1 MRATKNCAGAMLKSA
16 MTLVAVSLIAV
27 CSSQVVSTTN
37 GNVRLNAVSSKVF
50 NQFEVRLRW
59 QFVKGWVPANGIR
72 LYRIQGTA
80 RSLVIASKSIDDSAL
95 PQKVR
100 SRGFIALAKLVNPIS
115 RELSFLQPTRVSAAS
130 LFTRRQQLVK
140 EIESLDSTLLTKNQR
155 DVKAQKISELGRL
168 KGQVAKRPQI
178 KALSTKDLTFEP
190 RASLTLMSF
199 LKPDL
204 AQSLCLGA
212 TDRTVQPNT
221 TVSYELYEATSAGGD
236 GKLLVK
242 LSNFNVGPGSG
253 APAIGGPEFIHEEDK
268 IRLRWNRFPVE
279 LENNLL
285 AVSYLIQ
292 RKGPGLGSQAF
303 EPLTEEPLIILD
315 GPEGREPIWFFQDQ
329 ITKPGLYTYEIR
341 AVDGFGRISSPVS
354 LTVPAKDWRKPAPP
368 RSAGSTLSG
377 KPQKFKP
384 RSSGFEK
391 FNAPT
396 DVLSGVGRTVSIG
409 WQSQVAPAG
418 LQLRYNIY
426 RVDLDNP
433 EAAPSLL
440 NPSPVEGVPISVG
453 TEEQF
458 LAALD
463 LVMGESYLDEQ
474 ERQILAA
481 ERSAEQST
489 GDARKAAIISA
500 AKTKA
505 MIEMGRKALKTSW
518 SQNPPRSFQSI
529 GTEVNRRYR
538 FFVKALYIPTGLESA
553 ETPAGVVNLPDPA
566 APAAPASVAISF
578 KADPIAT
585 ATSTGS
591 KPSAS
596 PRPFSAPPAP
606 FSQIRKNLA
615 NSNPLKG
622 KALVELRIPTKDS
635 GGKATITWAPVPGQ
649 INPVYSIERKSG
661 NEPFV
666 EVGMTPS
673 NANSFTDFL
682 PRSRSKVYTYRVST
696 ISRWNVKGAGK
707 EAVIEAPSTI
717 PPDAPNLLSVRP
729 SGDRELTI
737 KFSKPPADQG
747 VVKVILLR
755 DGQQVAEKV
764 VPSDTNSSFTYSDK
778 NLQPGREYLYTAI
791 AATTTGLKSMNS
803 MAMKAKALR
812 MLVAAPMNFSASAS
826 SRGVALSWAPVPDA
840 AFYIISRT
848 SGTEAPEIISSD
860 VKGGTFLD
868 HTTLAGKSYKYSII
882 AVDTFGNQS
891 VAASITTQTP

>member
-1 MRATKNCAGAMLKSA
+1 MLKSA
-16 MTLVAVSLIAV
+16 MTLLAGGLIAV

-37 GNVRLNAVSSKVF
+37 GNVRLNAVSSKAF

-59 QFVKGWVPANGIR
+59 QFIKGWVPANGIR
-72 LYRIQGTA
+72 LYRIQGSA
-80 RSLVIASKSIDDSAL
+80 KSLVVASKSIDDSAL

-100 SRGFIALAKLVNPIS
+100 SRGFIASAKLVNPIS
-115 RELSFLQPTRVSAAS
+115 KELSFLQPSRVSAAP
-130 LFTRRQQLVK
+130 LFARRQQLVK

-168 KGQVAKRPQI
+168 NGPVAKRPQV

-212 TDRTVQPNT
+212 TDRTMQPNE

-242 LSNFNVGPGSG
+242 LPDFNVGPGSG

-279 LENNLL
+279 LENTLL

-292 RKGPGLGSQAF
+292 RKGPELGSQAF

-329 ITKPGLYTYEIR
+329 IAKPGLYTYEIR

-377 KPQKFKP
+377 KPKRFKP

-518 SQNPPRSFQSI
+518 SQNPPRSFLST

-538 FFVKALYIPTGLESA
+538 FFVKALYVSTGLESA
-553 ETPAGVVNLPDPA
+553 EAPAGVVNLPDPV
-566 APAAPASVAISF
+566 APAAPGSVAISF
-578 KADPIAT
+578 KATIAT
-585 ATSTGS
+585 SAGA

-596 PRPFSAPPAP
+596 PRPFSAPSAP
-606 FSQIRKNLA
+606 FSQLRNNLT
-615 NSNPLKG
+615 NFNPLKG
-622 KALVELRIPTKDS
+622 KAPVTLNIPTKDS
-635 GGKATITWAPVPGQ
+635 GGRATITWAAVPGQ

-696 ISRWNVKGAGK
+696 ISRWNIKGAGK
-707 EAVIEAPSTI
+707 EVVIEAPSTI
-717 PPDAPNLLSVRP
+717 APDAPNLLSVRP
-729 SGDRELTI
+729 TGDKELTI
-737 KFSKPPADQG
+737 KVSKPPADQG
-747 VVKVILLR
+747 VIKVILLR
-755 DGQQVAEKV
+755 DGQQVAEQV
-764 VPSDTNSSFTYSDK
+764 VPSDNNSSFTYSDK
-778 NLQPGREYLYTAI
+778 NLQPGREYLYAAI
-791 AATTTGLKSMNS
+791 AATTAGLKSMNS

-812 MLVAAPMNFSASAS
+812 MRLTAPINFSASAS

-848 SGTEAPEIISSD
+848 SGTETPEIISSD

-868 HTTLAGKSYKYSII
+868 HTTLAGKSYRYSII

>member
-16 MTLVAVSLIAV
+16 MTLIAGSLIAV

-59 QFVKGWVPANGIR
+59 QFIKGWVPANGIR

-80 RSLVIASKSIDDSAL
+80 KSLVIASKSIDDSAL

-100 SRGFIALAKLVNPIS
+100 SRGFIASAKLVNPIS

-140 EIESLDSTLLTKNQR
+140 EIESLDSTLLTKSQR
-155 DVKAQKISELGRL
+155 DVKAQKVSELGRL

-178 KALSTKDLTFEP
+178 KSLSTKDLTFEP

-212 TDRTVQPNT
+212 TDRAVQPNT

-279 LENNLL
+279 LENTLL

-292 RKGPGLGSQAF
+292 RKGPELGSQTF

-315 GPEGREPIWFFQDQ
+315 GPEGKEPIWFFQDQ
-329 ITKPGLYTYEIR
+329 IAKPGLYTYEIR
-341 AVDGFGRISSPVS
+341 VVDGFGRISSPTS
-354 LTVPAKDWRKPAPP
+354 LTVPAKDWRRPAPP

-384 RSSGFEK
+384 RSSGFPK
-391 FNAPT
+391 SN
-396 DVLSGVGRTVSIG
+396 VLTEAGRTVSIG

-426 RVDLDNP
+426 RADLDNP

-440 NPSPVEGVPISVG
+440 NPSPVEGVPVPVA

-463 LVMGESYLDEQ
+463 MVMGESYLDEQ

-481 ERSAEQST
+481 EQSAEQASSEA
-489 GDARKAAIISA
+489 GKEAKIRA
-500 AKTKA
+500 AKIKA
-505 MIEMGRKALKTSW
+505 KIELERKALKTSW
-518 SQNPPRSFQSI
+518 SQNPPRSFLSM

-553 ETPAGVVNLPDPA
+553 EAPAGVVNLPDPV
-566 APAAPASVAISF
+566 APAAPAPVAISF
-578 KADPIAT
+578 KANPIAT
-585 ATSTGS
+585 ATSAGA

-596 PRPFSAPPAP
+596 PRSFSAPSAA
-606 FSQIRKNLA
+606 FSQIRNNLA
-615 NSNPLKG
+615 NSNPLRG
-622 KALVELRIPTKDS
+622 KSLVRLNIPTKDS
-635 GGKATITWAPVPGQ
+635 GGQATITWAPVPGQ

-661 NEPFV
+661 NESFV
-666 EVGMTPS
+666 EVGITRP
-673 NANSFTDFL
+673 NTNTFTDYL

-707 EAVIEAPSTI
+707 EVVIEVPSTI

-729 SGDRELTI
+729 TGDKELTI

-755 DGQQVAEKV
+755 DGQHIAEQV

-791 AATTTGLKSMNS
+791 ASTTSGLKSLNS

-812 MLVAAPMNFSASAS
+812 MRLTAPLNLSASAT
-826 SRGVALSWAPVPDA
+826 SRGVALSWTPVTDA
-840 AFYIISRT
+840 SFYIISRS

-860 VKGGTFLD
+860 VKGGAFLD
-868 HTTLAGKSYKYSII
+868 HTTLAGKSYKYLVI

>member
-1 MRATKNCAGAMLKSA
+1 MGDTNNWAGAMLKSA
-16 MTLVAVSLIAV
+16 MTLMAGSLIAV

-80 RSLVIASKSIDDSAL
+80 KSLVIASKSIDDSAL

-100 SRGFIALAKLVNPIS
+100 SRGFIASAKLVNPIS

-140 EIESLDSTLLTKNQR
+140 EIESLDSTLLTKSQR
-155 DVKAQKISELGRL
+155 DVKAQKINELGRL
-168 KGQVAKRPQI
+168 KGPVAKRPQI
-178 KALSTKDLTFEP
+178 KALSTKDSTFEP
-190 RASLTLMSF
+190 RASLTLMSL

-204 AQSLCLGA
+204 AQSLSLGA
-212 TDRTVQPNT
+212 TDRTVQPNA

-242 LSNFNVGPGSG
+242 LPDFNVGPGSG
-253 APAIGGPEFIHEEDK
+253 APAVGGPEFIHEEDK

-341 AVDGFGRISSPVS
+341 AVDGFGRISSPTS

-384 RSSGFEK
+384 RSSGFPK
-391 FNAPT
+391 LN
-396 DVLSGVGRTVSIG
+396 VLTGVGRTVSIG

-440 NPSPVEGVPISVG
+440 NPSPVEGVPVPVA

-463 LVMGESYLDEQ
+463 MVMGESYLDEQ

-481 ERSAEQST
+481 EQSAEQASSEA
-489 GDARKAAIISA
+489 GKEAKIRA
-500 AKTKA
+500 AKIKA
-505 MIEMGRKALKTSW
+505 KIEAERNALKTSW

-553 ETPAGVVNLPDPA
+553 ETPAGVVNLPDPV

-578 KADPIAT
+578 KANSIVT
-585 ATSTGS
+585 ATS

-596 PRPFSAPPAP
+596 PRPFSAPSAA

-622 KALVELRIPTKDS
+622 KALVKLTIPTKDS
-635 GGKATITWAPVPGQ
+635 GGQATITWAPVPGQ

-661 NEPFV
+661 NESFV
-666 EVGMTPS
+666 EVGITRP
-673 NANSFTDFL
+673 NVNTFTDYL
-682 PRSRSKVYTYRVST
+682 PRSRSKVYTYRVAT
-696 ISRWNVKGAGK
+696 ISRWNIKGAGK
-707 EAVIEAPSTI
+707 EVGIEAPSTI

-729 SGDRELTI
+729 TGDKELTI

-755 DGQQVAEKV
+755 DGQQVAEQV
-764 VPSDTNSSFTYSDK
+764 VPSDNNSSFTYSDK
-778 NLQPGREYLYTAI
+778 NLQPGREYLYTAL
-791 AATTTGLKSMNS
+791 ASTTTGLKSLNS
-803 MAMKAKALR
+803 MALKAKALR